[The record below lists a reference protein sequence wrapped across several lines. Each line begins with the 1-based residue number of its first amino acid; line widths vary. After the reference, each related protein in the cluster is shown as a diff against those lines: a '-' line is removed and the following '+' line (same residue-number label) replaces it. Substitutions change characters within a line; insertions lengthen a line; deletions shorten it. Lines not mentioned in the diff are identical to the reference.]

1 LRHVGLI
8 FGAGALAKRRHQ
20 REGGMDEG
28 SVADD
33 RAIFAA
39 RLSPR
44 RSLTPAGAR
53 RVMAASFIASALFSL
68 PFYLIG
74 AWPIIGFLGLD
85 VALLWLAF
93 RASFR
98 AARAYEDYRLTY
110 LELQFAKVS
119 AAGGRSE
126 WRFNPSWVTLER
138 GESATVGHPLAL
150 RSGGARLEIAKFLGP
165 AEKQAFAGEL
175 IQALGEARRGRRFPQ

>member
-1 LRHVGLI
+1 
-8 FGAGALAKRRHQ
+8 
-20 REGGMDEG
+20 MDEG
-28 SVADD
+28 SVAEDA
-33 RAIFAA
+33 AIFAA

-53 RVMAASFIASALFSL
+53 RVMAATFVASALFSL

-98 AARAYEDYRLTY
+98 SARAYEDYRVTY
-110 LELQFAKVS
+110 LELQFARVNP
-119 AAGGRSE
+119 AGARRE
-126 WRFNPSWVTLER
+126 WRFNPAWVTLER
-138 GESATVGHPLAL
+138 GEGAAPTAQKLAL
-150 RSGGARLEIAKFLGP
+150 RSGGRRLEIAAFLG
-165 AEKQAFAGEL
+165 ADEKQTFAAAL
-175 IQALGEARRGRRFPQ
+175 MRALGEARRGRSFHD

>member
-1 LRHVGLI
+1 MNE
-8 FGAGALAKRRHQ
+8 GA
-20 REGGMDEG
+20 
-28 SVADD
+28 VAEDA
-33 RAIFAA
+33 AIFAA

-53 RVMAASFIASALFSL
+53 RVMAATFIASALFSL

-110 LELQFAKVS
+110 LELQFARVNP
-119 AAGGRSE
+119 AGARRE
-126 WRFNPSWVTLER
+126 WRFNPAWVTLER
-138 GESATVGHPLAL
+138 SEGAARAGEPLAL
-150 RSGGARLEIAKFLGP
+150 RSGGRRLEIAAFLG
-165 AEKQAFAGEL
+165 AEEKHNFAATL
-175 IQALGEARRGRRFPQ
+175 TRALGEARRGRQFQNQT

>member
-1 LRHVGLI
+1 
-8 FGAGALAKRRHQ
+8 
-20 REGGMDEG
+20 MDEG
-28 SVADD
+28 PIAEDT
-33 RAIFAA
+33 AIFAT

-44 RSLTPAGAR
+44 RSLTRAGAR
-53 RVMAASFIASALFSL
+53 RVMAATFLASALFSL

-110 LELQFAKVS
+110 LELQFARVS
-119 AAGGRSE
+119 PAGARRE
-126 WRFNPSWVTLER
+126 WRFNPAWVRLER
-138 GESATVGHPLAL
+138 GEDAARAGKPLAL
-150 RSGGARLEIAKFLGP
+150 RSGGRRLEIAAFLS
-165 AEKQAFAGEL
+165 AEEKHSFAATL
-175 IQALGEARRGRRFPQ
+175 ARALGEARRGRQFQNQI

>member
-1 LRHVGLI
+1 
-8 FGAGALAKRRHQ
+8 
-20 REGGMDEG
+20 MDEG
-28 SVADD
+28 SVVEGSVVNDG
-33 RAIFAA
+33 AIFAA
-39 RLSPR
+39 RLAPR

-53 RVMAASFIASALFSL
+53 RVMAASFVASALFSL

-110 LELQFAKVS
+110 LELQLAKVN
-119 AAGGRSE
+119 AAGGRRE

-138 GESATVGHPLAL
+138 GEGEKVAHPLAL
-150 RSGGARLEIAKFLGP
+150 RSGGRRLEIATFLGP
-165 AEKQAFAGEL
+165 AEKHAFAGAL
-175 IQALGEARRGRRFPQ
+175 TRALGEARRGPRFPQSD